1 MTMTTTAPNPT
12 CPLSAVDC
20 HPVRDTYQALLQAP
34 TDAANLARA
43 QDFLDTQLA
52 MAERLPCDLPADPQR
67 LLEWVRAEAKRTT
80 EAYAEYLQARKRGEP
95 RRYFGGRAH
104 ALYFLRGVAPTK
116 LVDGAWLYGVLPNWH
131 ELRFQP
137 LVQTY
142 VEELGSGQPTQNHVL
157 LYRRLLAEHGCDELS
172 GLSDAHYI
180 QGAQQLALGY
190 LAECYLP
197 ELIGYNL
204 GYEQLPLHLLI
215 CTYELGEL
223 GIDPYYFQLHVT
235 IDNAAS
241 GHAQRAVQA
250 LLDNL
255 PVVGDR
261 DEFLRRVSLGYRLNE
276 LGRDTKAVIAEFDLE
291 RELLAMFER
300 KRQVAGRVHSDHC
313 RIDGRTVNQWLGA
326 PGRMGEFL
334 AALEARGWIRRHQDP
349 QDSHFWQL
357 VDGQKAAMFGVFNA
371 YERQL
376 LHDWIAGEWLGAEE
390 GTAPSFS
397 QRQEAPQEQGTGDF
411 ASETRALLME
421 LEDQGMAQRS
431 ARLIELMSPA
441 LHHTPAGL
449 LATRLFAASH
459 R

>member
-1 MTMTTTAPNPT
+1 MTVTTTAPTPT

-20 HPVRDTYQALLQAP
+20 HPVRDTYEALLRVPA
-34 TDAANLARA
+34 DAASLARA
-43 QDFLDTQLA
+43 GDFLDTQLA
-52 MAERLPCDLPADPQR
+52 LAERLPCDLPTDPQR
-67 LLEWVRAEAKRTT
+67 LLEWVRAGAKRTT
-80 EAYAEYLQARKRGEP
+80 EAYAEYLKARKRGEP
-95 RRYFGGRAH
+95 RHYFTGRAH

-116 LVDGAWLYGVLPNWH
+116 LVDGAWLYGVLPHWH

-142 VEELGSGQPTQNHVL
+142 VEELGSGQPAQNHVL

-180 QGAQQLALGY
+180 QGVQQLALGY
-190 LAECYLP
+190 LAERYLP

-261 DEFLRRVSLGYRLNE
+261 EDFLHRVSLGYRLNE
-276 LGRDTKAVIAEFDLE
+276 LGRGSNAVIDEFDLE

-300 KRQVAGRVHSDHC
+300 KRQGAGRVHSDHC

-334 AALEARGWIRRHQDP
+334 AALQARGWIRRNQDP

-357 VDGQKAAMFGVFNA
+357 IDGQKAAMFGVFNP

-376 LHDWIAGEWLGAEE
+376 LHDWIAGEWLGEE
-390 GTAPSFS
+390 GASIT
-397 QRQEAPQEQGTGDF
+397 QRQEAPRETGEGDF
-411 ASETRALLME
+411 ASETRALLAQ
-421 LEDQGMAQRS
+421 LEQLSTAQRS
-431 ARLIELMSPA
+431 ARLIELMSPT

>member
-20 HPVRDTYQALLQAP
+20 NPVRDTYQALLQAP

-357 VDGQKAAMFGVFNA
+357 VDGRKAAMFGVFNA

-390 GTAPSFS
+390 GTAPSLS
-397 QRQEAPQEQGTGDF
+397 QRQEEPQEQGAGDF

>member
-1 MTMTTTAPNPT
+1 MTMSTTAPTPT

-20 HPVRDTYQALLQAP
+20 HPVRDTYGALLRTPNEPA
-34 TDAANLARA
+34 TLARA
-43 QDFLDTQLA
+43 GDFLDTQLA
-52 MAERLPCDLPADPQR
+52 VAERLPSDLPDDPQR
-67 LLEWVRAEAKRTT
+67 LLEWVRAGSRRTT
-80 EAYAEYLQARKRGEP
+80 DAYADYLQARRRGEP
-95 RRYFGGRAH
+95 RRYFASRAH
-104 ALYFLRGVAPTK
+104 ALYFIRAVAPTK
-116 LVDGAWLYGVLPNWH
+116 LVDGAWLYGLLPHWH

-142 VEELGSGQPTQNHVL
+142 VEELGSGEPLQNHVL
-157 LYRRLLAEHGCDELS
+157 MYRRLLAEHGCDEFG
-172 GLSDAHYI
+172 GLSDAHYV
-180 QGAQQLALGY
+180 QGTQQLALGY
-190 LAECYLP
+190 LAEHYLP
-197 ELIGYNL
+197 EVIGYNL

-215 CTYELGEL
+215 CTHELGEL

-235 IDNAAS
+235 IDNAAT

-261 DEFLRRVSLGYRLNE
+261 ALFLHRVSLGYRLNE
-276 LGRDTKAVIAEFDLE
+276 LGRGSNAVIDEFDLE
-291 RELLAMFER
+291 RELLAMLER
-300 KRQVAGRVHSDHC
+300 KRLVAGRVHSDHC

-326 PGRMGEFL
+326 PGRMGAFL
-334 AALEARGWIRRHQDP
+334 DALQARGWIRRHRDP
-349 QDSHFWQL
+349 RDSHFWQL
-357 VDGQKAAMFGVFNA
+357 IDGQQAAMFGVFSP

-376 LHDWIAGEWLGAEE
+376 LHDWIAGEWLGEE
-390 GTAPSFS
+390 GAAAPTVH
-397 QRQEAPQEQGTGDF
+397 RQTPPRAEHGAGEF
-411 ASETRALLME
+411 ASETRALLAE
-421 LEDQGMAQRS
+421 LEDLPMPRRS